1 MKTGEKV
8 LVDHWS
14 QYQRP
19 SGAEGRFVAE
29 KMNKVHFELTS
40 WGLKH
45 VKIEPTFVIL
55 DVGCGG
61 GRTLSRLT
69 RRARLGKVYGI
80 DYSRDMA
87 AYSMLTNCTLVTKDR
102 ISVVAAS
109 VSKTSFRAETFDLV
123 TAVETY
129 YFWPNLTESFKEIW
143 RILKLNARFLLIN
156 EMVKDGVFEVKN
168 ADTIQKTQVKLYSL
182 KEIQAILWSCGFGN
196 VEVFRKRK
204 SYWNVI
210 LAQKTNSGN

>member
-1 MKTGEKV
+1 MKPGEKL
-8 LVDHWS
+8 LVDQWS

-40 WGLKH
+40 WGLKY

-61 GRTLSRLT
+61 GRTLSRLA

-109 VSKTSFRAETFDLV
+109 VSKT
-123 TAVETY
+123 
-129 YFWPNLTESFKEIW
+129 SFKEIW